1 MIGTKS
7 GSQEGQRGRE
17 GGRERAR
24 ERDEVT
30 RRQRQ
35 PGRKD
40 TLGTC
45 EGDAVNS
52 YKLMTADHVLRE

>member
-17 GGRERAR
+17 GGR